1 MPDFVSGNANAAII
15 VMAEKAS
22 DMIWQLRGNASAPN
36 LRLHSGSGWLY
47 PPGGDKALVPRMER
61 KWWQFDYG

>member
-36 LRLHSGSGWLY
+36 LRLHSGTGWLY
-47 PPGGDKALVPRMER
+47 PPDEACGQVPS
-61 KWWQFDYG
+61 GSNGA

>member
-36 LRLHSGSGWLY
+36 LRLHSGTGWLY
-47 PPGGDKALVPRMER
+47 PPGEACGPVPR
-61 KWWQFDYG
+61 GSNGA